1 MSSSV
6 FIGLNDQKQREG
18 NFTYTGGSVNSIYWQ
33 AFGDLLDAVFLP
45 KYPHLHELIKSE
57 EGEYLK
63 FYSFLDLNQEDFNL
77 AVKLIRKH
85 LDKLTAVDWPSKE
98 YIKDMSQWQSMAK
111 EVWEGIAEPFV
122 VKDKRY
128 SL

>member
-1 MSSSV
+1 MGAVILFGRDETQKYLEDQVTSS
-6 FIGLNDQKQREG
+6 
-18 NFTYTGGSVNSIYWQ
+18 YVNSIYWQ

-45 KYPHLHELIKSE
+45 NYPQLHEVIKSE

-63 FYSFLDLNQEDFNL
+63 FYSFIDLNQEDFNL
-77 AVKLIRKH
+77 AVKLIRDH
-85 LDKLTAVDWPSKE
+85 LSKLTAADWPSKD

-122 VKDKRY
+122 VKDTRY
-128 SL
+128 GL